1 MARTIEKDGRVLTV
15 QEFSQKWKV
24 STDKGGLQVSYDI
37 SKADYPTFDDLKA
50 YVLSEPM
57 F

>member
-15 QEFSQKWKV
+15 QEFSQKWKIT
-24 STDKGGLQVSYDI
+24 TDKSGLQVSYDI

-50 YVLSEPM
+50 YVLSEAM

>member
-37 SKADYPTFDDLKA
+37 SKAVYPTFDDLKT
-50 YVLSEPM
+50 YVLSDM
-57 F
+57 IF

>member
-37 SKADYPTFDDLKA
+37 SKADYPTFDDLKT
-50 YVLSEPM
+50 YVLSDM
-57 F
+57 IF